1 MEYRALTKE
10 ILTFLGGVGYAALDG
25 FLPPKYPEAKLAR
38 ILLGMDRRRPRAA
51 AKHNLSNTLHRL
63 KQQGLVSSSGPHT
76 NTRWK
81 LTHKG
86 KKFLA
91 KIYADEKDPYDLA
104 PEDGI
109 VRIVAFD
116 IPEKIRGKRDW
127 LREQLFACG
136 YRLLQRSVF
145 TGTRPLPDAFIRR
158 VDEMRIG
165 QYLHIAS
172 LNQTG
177 TISKNHRRKNSS
189 TF

>member
-1 MEYRALTKE
+1 MEYRTLTKE
-10 ILTFLGGVGYAALDG
+10 ILEFLAGVGYAALDG

-38 ILLGMDRRRPRAA
+38 ILLGMDRKKSPVA
-51 AKHNLSNTLHRL
+51 AKHNLSSTLQRL
-63 KQQGLVSSSGPHT
+63 KQQRLVSATGRYK

-86 KKFLA
+86 REFLA

-104 PEDGI
+104 PEDGV
-109 VRIVAFD
+109 VRIVTFD

-145 TGTRPLPDAFIRR
+145 VGTRPLPDMFIKR
-158 VDEMRIG
+158 VDEIRIG
-165 QYLHIAS
+165 KYLHIAP
-172 LNQTG
+172 LTQTG
-177 TISKNHRRKNSS
+177 TIRKKS
-189 TF
+189 

>member
-1 MEYRALTKE
+1 M
-10 ILTFLGGVGYAALDG
+10 LDG

-38 ILLGMDRRRPRAA
+38 LLLGMDRKRSRAG
-51 AKHNLSNTLHRL
+51 AKHNLSSTLQRL
-63 KQQGLVSSSGPHT
+63 KQQGLVSATGRYK
-76 NTRWK
+76 NTHWK
-81 LTHKG
+81 LTREG

-104 PEDGI
+104 PEDG
-109 VRIVAFD
+109 VMRIVTFD

-145 TGTRPLPDAFIRR
+145 VGTRPLPDAFIRR

-165 QYLHIAS
+165 KYLHIAS
-172 LNQTG
+172 LTQTG
-177 TISKNHRRKNSS
+177 TIRKKS
-189 TF
+189 